1 MPCAQPISS
10 SFRLNIKSTQEV
22 LTIFVLTYGSK
33 KIKLCQCLQSTYCS
47 TIVKHAADDRKT
59 INVVNL
65 DPAAEYFDYE
75 PLVDIREL
83 IHLDDAMDDADLKF
97 GPNGGLVFCME

>member
-1 MPCAQPISS
+1 MQ
-10 SFRLNIKSTQEV
+10 Q
-22 LTIFVLTYGSK
+22 
-33 KIKLCQCLQSTYCS
+33 
-47 TIVKHAADDRKT
+47 HAADERKV
-59 INVVNL
+59 IEVVNL

-83 IHLDDAMDDADLKF
+83 IQLDDVMEDDELRF

>member
-1 MPCAQPISS
+1 MQ
-10 SFRLNIKSTQEV
+10 Q
-22 LTIFVLTYGSK
+22 
-33 KIKLCQCLQSTYCS
+33 
-47 TIVKHAADDRKT
+47 HAASERQV
-59 INVVNL
+59 IEVVNL

-83 IHLDDAMDDADLKF
+83 IQLDDAMEDDELRF